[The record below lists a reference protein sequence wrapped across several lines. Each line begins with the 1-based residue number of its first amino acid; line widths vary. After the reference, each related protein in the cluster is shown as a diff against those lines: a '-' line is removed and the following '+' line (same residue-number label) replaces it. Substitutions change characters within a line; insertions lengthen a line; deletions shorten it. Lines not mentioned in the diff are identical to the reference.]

1 MMAIQR
7 KQLSLIWIGLIILLV
22 TSTLSLSFSV
32 SAAGLSASPDLSSES
47 SAEISQVTPEMLA
60 VIVNTQDT
68 LSQEIAA
75 YYQQVRKIPD
85 ENIIEISFDPTRHK
99 LSKQEF
105 LKLKQDVDAST
116 PEKVQFYALT
126 WANTY
131 RVECMS
137 ITSAFTFG
145 FDEAYSRCKSSC
157 ERTKTSP
164 YFYLSDLSRPFE
176 QLAIRPAMMLA
187 ADNFSQA
194 KALIDR
200 GVAADGLLPKQH
212 QAFLIKTQDTA
223 RNIRK
228 AHYLFAERSF
238 GDQIEIYHTTPDQ
251 ITTANFLMFYFTG
264 AKSVYGIEQQKYLPG
279 AIADHL
285 TSSAGQIT
293 NSKQMSALEWLKAGA
308 TGSYGT
314 VVEPCNHLG
323 KFPNPFIVMNYYL
336 KGHTLIEAYWKSVLM
351 PGQGVFI
358 GEPLARPYAH

>member
-1 MMAIQR
+1 MMAIQQ
-7 KQLSLIWIGLIILLV
+7 KQHRLIWFGLIILLL
-22 TSTLSLSFSV
+22 TTTLLLSFSV
-32 SAAGLSASPDLSSES
+32 NAAGPSAGPDIRSES
-47 SAEISQVTPEMLA
+47 SAESSQVAPEMLA

-85 ENIIEISFDPTRHK
+85 ENIIEISFDPTRHA
-99 LSKQEF
+99 LSKEEF
-105 LKLKQDVDAST
+105 LKLKQDVDALT

-137 ITSAFTFG
+137 ITSAFAFG
-145 FDEAYSRCKSSC
+145 FDEAYSRCKNSC
-157 ERTKTSP
+157 DRTQTSP

-176 QLAIRPAMMLA
+176 QLAIRPTMMLA
-187 ADNFSQA
+187 AENFTQA

-200 GVAADGLLPKQH
+200 GVAADGLRPKQH
-212 QAFLIKTQDTA
+212 EAFLIKTQDKA

-228 AHYLFAERSF
+228 AHYLFAEKSF
-238 GDQIEIYHTTPDQ
+238 GDQIDIYHTTPDRV
-251 ITTANFLMFYFTG
+251 TTADFLMFYFTG
-264 AKSVYGIEQQKYLPG
+264 AKSVYGIEYQTYLPG

-285 TSSAGQIT
+285 TSTAGQLT

-358 GEPLARPYAH
+358 GEPLAKPYAR